1 MAATPPPTVAVTVAV
16 TGVGLV
22 TPAGAGTA
30 STWEGVCAGRS
41 TAADDPEL
49 AGLPVPIACRVP
61 DFDPHTHARLRRP
74 WRFDRATQLLLAAAR
89 EALDSAGL
97 DSTGH
102 ASADD
107 DNGAWPPERTAL
119 VIGSAAGGI
128 GTLEDQHRRLLATG
142 PDRISPHTL
151 PAYLPNMAAGHAA
164 LELGVKGPAL
174 HTSTACASGASAV
187 ITAGLLLA
195 AGHCDI
201 ALAGGSDAMVTP
213 LCSAAF
219 AKMGALSRRTHDPGR
234 ASRPFDRDRDGFVL
248 AEGSAV
254 LVLEREAD
262 ARARQARPLALLAGH
277 ATTTDAHHPVAPDPD
292 GTGLERAVRA
302 ALAQA
307 GAAPDEVDHINAH
320 GTSTPLNDRV
330 EAAVIRRLYGRQLPS
345 VTSAKG
351 VLGHTMGAAGAVEA
365 ALTVLSV
372 AHGAVPPTAN
382 FTAFDDGTDGID
394 LVTDKPRHHD
404 IHLALS
410 HSLGFG
416 GHNTVLAFRAA

>member
-1 MAATPPPTVAVTVAV
+1 MAATPPHSVAV

-22 TPAGAGTA
+22 TPAGTGAEP
-30 STWEGVCAGRS
+30 TWEALCAGRS
-41 TAADDPEL
+41 TAAADPEL

-74 WRFDRATQLLLAAAR
+74 WRFDRATQLLLGAAR
-89 EALDSAGL
+89 EALDSAGC
-97 DSTGH
+97 DP
-102 ASADD
+102 A
-107 DNGAWPPERTAL
+107 AWQPERIAL

-128 GTLEDQHRRLLATG
+128 GTLEAQHRGLLSTG
-142 PDRISPHTL
+142 PDRLSPHTL

-195 AGHCDI
+195 TGQCDI

-219 AKMGALSRRTHDPGR
+219 AKMGALSRRTHDPAR

-262 ARARQARPLALLAGH
+262 ARARRARPLALLAGH
-277 ATTTDAHHPVAPDPD
+277 GTTTDAHHPVAPDPE
-292 GTGLERAVRA
+292 GTGLERAVRQ

-307 GAAPDEVDHINAH
+307 GASPEEVDHINAH

-330 EAAVIRRLYGRQLPS
+330 EAAVIRRLYGRRPAP

-351 VLGHTMGAAGAVEA
+351 VLGHTMGAAGAIEA

-372 AHGAVPPTAN
+372 ARGVVPPTAN
-382 FTAFDDGTDGID
+382 FTAFDDGTHGID
-394 LVTDKPRHHD
+394 LVTDKPRHHG
-404 IHLALS
+404 IRLALS

-416 GHNTVLAFRAA
+416 GHNTALAFRAA

>member
-1 MAATPPPTVAVTVAV
+1 VAATPPPSIAV

-22 TPAGAGTA
+22 TPAGTGTEP
-30 STWEGVCAGRS
+30 TWEGLCAGRS
-41 TAADDPEL
+41 TTAEVPEL

-74 WRFDRATQLLLAAAR
+74 WRLDRATQLLLAAAH
-89 EALDSAGL
+89 EALAGAEC
-97 DSTGH
+97 GH
-102 ASADD
+102 D
-107 DNGAWPPERTAL
+107 AWQPERVAL

-128 GTLEDQHRRLLATG
+128 SSLETQHRTLLSTG
-142 PDRISPHTL
+142 PDRLSPHTL

-201 ALAGGSDAMVTP
+201 ALAGGCDAMVTP

-219 AKMGALSRRTHDPGR
+219 AKMGALSRRTHDPAR
-234 ASRPFDRDRDGFVL
+234 ASRPFDRERDGFVL

-254 LVLEREAD
+254 LVLEREED

-277 ATTTDAHHPVAPDPD
+277 GTTTDAHHPVAPDPD

-307 GAAPDEVDHINAH
+307 GAAPEEVDHINAH

-330 EAAVIRRLYGRQLPS
+330 EAAVIRRLYGRHPPS

-351 VLGHTMGAAGAVEA
+351 ALGHTMGAAGAIEA

-372 AHGAVPPTAN
+372 ARGAVPPTAN

-394 LVTDKPRHHD
+394 LVTDKPRQHG

-410 HSLGFG
+410 HSVGFG
-416 GHNTVLAFRAA
+416 GHNTVLAFRAT

>member
-1 MAATPPPTVAVTVAV
+1 MAATPPPTLAV

-22 TPAGAGTA
+22 TPAGTGTEP
-30 STWEGVCAGRS
+30 TWRGLCAGRS
-41 TAADDPEL
+41 TAAEDPEL
-49 AGLPVPIACRVP
+49 AGLPIPIACRVP
-61 DFDPHTHARLRRP
+61 DFDPLTHARLRRP
-74 WRFDRATQLLLAAAR
+74 WRFDRNTQLLLAAAR
-89 EALDSAGL
+89 EALDSAGY
-97 DSTGH
+97 DS
-102 ASADD
+102 
-107 DNGAWPPERTAL
+107 GAWQPERMAL

-128 GTLEDQHRRLLATG
+128 GTLEAQHRRLLSTG
-142 PDRISPHTL
+142 PDRLSPHTL

-195 AGHCDI
+195 AGHCDM

-213 LCSAAF
+213 LCTAAF
-219 AKMGALSRRTHDPGR
+219 AKMGALSRRTHDPTR
-234 ASRPFDRDRDGFVL
+234 ASRPFDRERDGFVL

-254 LVLEREAD
+254 LVLEREED
-262 ARARQARPLALLAGH
+262 ARARQARPLALLVGH

-292 GTGLERAVRA
+292 GTGLERAVRE

-307 GAAPDEVDHINAH
+307 GAAPQEVDHINAH

-330 EAAVIRRLYGRQLPS
+330 EAAVIRRLYGRQPPS

-351 VLGHTMGAAGAVEA
+351 VLGHTMGAAGAIEA

-372 AHGAVPPTAN
+372 ARGAVPPTAN

-404 IHLALS
+404 LHLALS